1 MPCLDHNKKG
11 NAKGYSTAD
20 FEGTTTTL
28 HRKVYCV
35 ANNVSLESIRGQV
48 VRHKCDNP
56 RCINPEHLELGTYKD
71 NSEDMVKRWRSDT
84 VLTPAQVLEI
94 RQRYKPRSR
103 LRDSARQLA
112 ADLGVTKTAVLNVI
126 HGRTHCQYD

>member
-35 ANNVSLESIRGQV
+35 ANNVSLASIRGQV

-71 NSEDMVKRWRSDT
+71 NSEDMVKRGRSAT
-84 VLTPAQVLEI
+84 ILTPAQVLEI

-103 LRDSARQLA
+103 LRDSARQIA
-112 ADLGVTKTAVLNVI
+112 ADLGVTKTAVLHVI
-126 HGRTHCQYD
+126 HGRAHCQYD

>member
-1 MPCLDHNKKG
+1 MN
-11 NAKGYSTAD
+11 
-20 FEGTTTTL
+20 TTL

-35 ANNVSLESIRGQV
+35 ANNVPLASIRGQV

-71 NSEDMVKRWRSDT
+71 NSEDMVKRGRSDT

-103 LRDSARQLA
+103 LRDSARQIA
-112 ADLGVTKTAVLNVI
+112 ADLGVTKTAVLHVI
-126 HGRTHCQYD
+126 HWRTHCLSD